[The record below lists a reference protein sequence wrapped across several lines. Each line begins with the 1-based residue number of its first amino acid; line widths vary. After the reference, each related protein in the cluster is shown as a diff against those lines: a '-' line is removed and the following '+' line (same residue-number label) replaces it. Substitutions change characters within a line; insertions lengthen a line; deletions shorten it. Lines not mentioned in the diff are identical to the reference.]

1 MVGLYVSQEKVRR
14 RELLVTLWAGGLLQL
29 LPVLLA
35 QVLVVQPL
43 LLKYLVTNVT
53 GETFLNMEPLMLFQ
67 LVLRSE
73 GFVTNRTEIIHL
85 FGNIFILFC
94 IF

>member
-53 GETFLNMEPLMLFQ
+53 GETFLNMEPLMLF
-67 LVLRSE
+67 
-73 GFVTNRTEIIHL
+73 
-85 FGNIFILFC
+85 
-94 IF
+94 